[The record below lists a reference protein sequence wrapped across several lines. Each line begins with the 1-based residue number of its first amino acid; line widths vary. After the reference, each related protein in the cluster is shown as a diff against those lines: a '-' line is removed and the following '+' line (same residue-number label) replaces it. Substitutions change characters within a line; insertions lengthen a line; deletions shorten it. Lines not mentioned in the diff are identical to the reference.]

1 MLLDKY
7 PNCVGCPVFEYCGT
21 VVASTLLC
29 VTDNV
34 GMEVAKSV
42 QNNRI

>member
-7 PNCVGCPVFEYCGT
+7 PNCIGCPVFEYCGT
-21 VVASTLLC
+21 MVESILLC
-29 VTDNV
+29 TTDSI